1 MAGRAKKTEHSGHK
15 GSTRKSGYY
24 GLRAD
29 AKRESNKIRRQ
40 NDRRMIVAEA

>member
-1 MAGRAKKTEHSGHK
+1 MAHNAKRTEHTGHK

-29 AKRESNKIRRQ
+29 AKCKSNKLRRVR
-40 NDRRMIVAEA
+40 DRELSRCPI